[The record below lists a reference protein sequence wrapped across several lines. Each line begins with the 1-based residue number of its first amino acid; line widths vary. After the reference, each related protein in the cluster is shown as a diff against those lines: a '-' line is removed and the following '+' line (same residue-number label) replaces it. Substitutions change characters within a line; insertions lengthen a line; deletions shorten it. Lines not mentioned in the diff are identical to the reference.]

1 MGKTQ
6 PRAVLVQYL
15 KYEINVVGM
24 ANKKCK
30 FIYKLALYIISAE
43 VNVHFLENILCLCFW
58 TLQLAWNA
66 FLYGF
71 FSLVV
76 FVADWFWNGF
86 LLQRLIYFLVR
97 KRVVYSK

>member
-43 VNVHFLENILCLCFW
+43 VNVHFLENILCLRF
-58 TLQLAWNA
+58 
-66 FLYGF
+66 
-71 FSLVV
+71 
-76 FVADWFWNGF
+76 
-86 LLQRLIYFLVR
+86 
-97 KRVVYSK
+97 